1 MLNVST
7 STNSELTSMLVAL
20 GYCGAYPNNNT
31 LSHNITEV
39 LKTRFKGDMG
49 SLRQLIIKDIDFQRP
64 YHDDEYSAQSVH
76 LSLREA
82 V

>member
-1 MLNVST
+1 MLNV
-7 STNSELTSMLVAL
+7 STNSELTSMLVTL
-20 GYCGAYPNNNT
+20 GYCGAYPHNNT

-64 YHDDEYSAQSVH
+64 YHDDEYTAQSVR
-76 LSLREA
+76 LSLRE
-82 V
+82 VVR